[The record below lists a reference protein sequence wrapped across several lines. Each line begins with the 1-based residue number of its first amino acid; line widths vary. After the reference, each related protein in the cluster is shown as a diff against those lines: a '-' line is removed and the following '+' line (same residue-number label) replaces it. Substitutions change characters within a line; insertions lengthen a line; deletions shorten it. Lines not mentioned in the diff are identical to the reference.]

1 MVHSEAADIV
11 ALAPGQERS
20 AIALS
25 REAGWN
31 QTEADWRLF
40 LDFGEVFAIERE
52 GMLAATAA
60 IMPYGTEFAWVS
72 MVLTRK
78 RFRGQGFGTALLKHC
93 IARLEELGRVALLDA
108 TPLGEPL
115 YKKLGFAPIEGW
127 ARWSGRQ
134 GGALSQ
140 RRIEDTASAIEMDRQ
155 AFGADRSKL
164 LMHFVARSHFCLST
178 PDGSCFLRDGDR
190 AWQIGP
196 ISASSPSAATRLLR
210 AAIETL
216 DGEVFVDVPDRAV
229 EMTELLTGLGFA
241 RQRPFLRMARG
252 EPPANATGFMHYAL
266 AGPELG

>member
-1 MVHSEAADIV
+1 MVHSEVADIV
-11 ALAPGQERS
+11 ALVPGQEQL

-40 LDFGEVFAIERE
+40 LDFGEAFAVERD

-60 IMPYGTEFAWVS
+60 IMPYGADFAWIG

-78 RFRGQGFGTALLKHC
+78 RFRGQGLGTALLNHC
-93 IARLEELGRVALLDA
+93 IARLDNLGRVALLDA

-115 YKKLGFAPIEGW
+115 YRKLGFAPIEGW
-127 ARWSGRQ
+127 ARWQGRHD
-134 GGALSQ
+134 GAPRQ
-140 RRIEDTASAIEMDRQ
+140 RCVEDTASAIDMDRQ
-155 AFGADRSKL
+155 AFGANRSKL
-164 LMHFVARSHFCLST
+164 LMHFVARGHFCLNT
-178 PDGSCFLRDGDR
+178 PDGGCFLRDGDR

-196 ISASSPSAATRLLR
+196 ISARSPSAATDLLR
-210 AAIETL
+210 AAIETV

-229 EMTELLTGLGFA
+229 EMIELLTELGFA
-241 RQRPFLRMARG
+241 RQRPFLRMVRG